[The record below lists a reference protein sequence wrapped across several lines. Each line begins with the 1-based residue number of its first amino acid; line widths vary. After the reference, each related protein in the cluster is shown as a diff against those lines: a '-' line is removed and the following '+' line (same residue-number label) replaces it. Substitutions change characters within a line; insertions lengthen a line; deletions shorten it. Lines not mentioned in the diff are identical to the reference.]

1 MNLIEKANLIIS
13 QPLTDD
19 DVTELQKIKREMS
32 KLYDQ
37 AITIAWIQEAD
48 YNQTRSNKYISCKK
62 EIKYDGKK
70 YTESEMQMIAKDEAE
85 NKFGK
90 RRTAKAKASWMKAKY
105 EAIRDICVDY
115 YTRQKNT
122 RDASITT

>member
-70 YTESEMQMIAKDEAE
+70 YTESEMQMIA
-85 NKFGK
+85 
-90 RRTAKAKASWMKAKY
+90 Y

>member
-19 DVTELQKIKREMS
+19 DVTELQKIKREMA

-37 AITIAWIQEAD
+37 AITIAWMQEAE
-48 YNQTRSNKYISCKK
+48 YNQTRSSKYISIKK
-62 EIKYDGKK
+62 KAKETGVK
-70 YTESEMQMIAKDEAE
+70 YTEAEMEMIAKDEAE
-85 NKFGK
+85 NKFGEW
-90 RRTAKAKASWMKAKY
+90 RTAKAKASWMKAKY

-122 RDASITT
+122 KDASITT